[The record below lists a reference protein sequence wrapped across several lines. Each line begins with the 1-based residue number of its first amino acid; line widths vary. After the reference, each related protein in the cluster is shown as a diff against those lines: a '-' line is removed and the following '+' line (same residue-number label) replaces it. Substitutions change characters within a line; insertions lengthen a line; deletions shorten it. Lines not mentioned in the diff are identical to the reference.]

1 MHYRFPTGLNDG
13 NLSRGDQL
21 LDADIEPR
29 SEGLEPLRFRDP
41 QTGIIRV
48 LALNDPFPTAEE
60 LFQINDA
67 EQNWCAN
74 TSRARCQLFQN
85 NPAQLNFVGQIA
97 LATSYGLLQ
106 VLYETAVADMR
117 WPGIGTGAQNP
128 SYLFDTTDI
137 RNLGGGSLPV
147 GTRYVGR
154 KYRQANP
161 QLNQQQPA
169 FLNLSDFE
177 NSFLLAFQ
185 RYNRRAGYATEVLA
199 RVPRFAP
206 LARTIFR

>member
-1 MHYRFPTGLNDG
+1 MNPSLHGGDIGRISRGANLRIVDPYLHYRFPTGLNDG

-29 SEGLEPLRFRDP
+29 SEGLESLRFRDP

-48 LALNDPFPTAEE
+48 LALNDLFPTAEE

-74 TSRARCQLFQN
+74 TSRARCQLFRN
-85 NPAQLNFVGQIA
+85 NPAQLNFVGQTA

-117 WPGIGTGAQNP
+117 WPGIGTGAQNQ
-128 SYLFDTTDI
+128 SYCSTQRTF
-137 RNLGGGSLPV
+137 
-147 GTRYVGR
+147 GTSAGR
-154 KYRQANP
+154 FPWAQGM
-161 QLNQQQPA
+161 LE
-169 FLNLSDFE
+169 E
-177 NSFLLAFQ
+177 NTG
-185 RYNRRAGYATEVLA
+185 RRT
-199 RVPRFAP
+199 RS
-206 LARTIFR
+206 